1 MYTRSKSSKRPRE
14 EPLSHCSYV
23 LDEIQNRRSKQA
35 VPDEQS
41 SSSNVVSSVLN
52 VEHSIVKCN
61 SIGEQDEIQK
71 DNIANKVLIP
81 HTVNNIEVGTKG
93 SDDED

>member
-1 MYTRSKSSKRPRE
+1 MPVT
-14 EPLSHCSYV
+14 
-23 LDEIQNRRSKQA
+23 QF
-35 VPDEQS
+35 

-52 VEHSIVKCN
+52 VEHSIVKCA
-61 SIGEQDEIQK
+61 SIGDKDEIQK

-93 SDDED
+93 SENED